1 MEKSVFE
8 EQLREIDAEIFG
20 KADKEGN
27 VQTAPKVRI
36 LESEK
41 MMPANREEEARNDG
55 PVYDMGVG
63 PPSSGPQEEL
73 GPSKDLLGP
82 VGINAQLDQENGKH
96 SFHDGPK
103 LPVVKEDGITRN
115 TKGPIRE
122 KYQKL
127 ACKPGKENM
136 GKNTSKLQKTKD
148 VCEITR
154 MDTEEVELGQKRK
167 SRTPLEDIMENVG
180 GGGRNQS

>member
-1 MEKSVFE
+1 M
-8 EQLREIDAEIFG
+8 REIDAEVFG
-20 KADKEGN
+20 KADRDGN
-27 VQTAPKVRI
+27 VQMAPKVRI

-41 MMPANREEEARNDG
+41 MMPSNQEEEARNDG

-82 VGINAQLDQENGKH
+82 AGNNVPLDQENGKQGSH
-96 SFHDGPK
+96 CGPK
-103 LPVVKEDGITRN
+103 LPVVNEDGRTRN

-136 GKNTSKLQKTKD
+136 GKNTSKLQKTND
-148 VCEITR
+148 LSEIT
-154 MDTEEVELGQKRK
+154 
-167 SRTPLEDIMENVG
+167 
-180 GGGRNQS
+180 